1 MALILDTGVVYAALD
16 RDDRD
21 HARCRALIDSADE
34 LRILPAPVLPEV
46 DYWVTQHL
54 GVGAMVAFL
63 RDIVEGAFIVEDLE
77 AEDYPRIVDVI
88 DGYADA
94 EVGFV
99 DAAVLAVAERL
110 RETKV
115 ATLDR
120 RHFSLLRPAH
130 TASLDL
136 LPE

>member
-21 HARCRALIDSADE
+21 HVRCRTLIEAADE
-34 LRILPAPVLPEV
+34 LRVLPAPILPEV

-54 GVGAMVAFL
+54 GVGVMVSFL
-63 RDIVEGAFIVEDLE
+63 RDIVEGSFMVEHLE
-77 AEDYPRIVDVI
+77 AEDYPRIVSVI
-88 DGYADA
+88 DDYADA

-99 DAAVLAVAERL
+99 DAAVLAVAERMQ
-110 RETKV
+110 ETKI

-130 TASLDL
+130 ASSLDL